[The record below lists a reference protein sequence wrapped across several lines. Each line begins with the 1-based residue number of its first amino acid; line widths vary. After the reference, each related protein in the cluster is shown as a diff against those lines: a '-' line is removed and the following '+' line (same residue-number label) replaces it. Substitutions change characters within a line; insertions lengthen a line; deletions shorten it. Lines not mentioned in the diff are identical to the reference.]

1 MKHPECSLGGR
12 PTLVSRCHVT
22 AITFGL
28 LGFFLS
34 VSCATIPPSN
44 PTIAKISK
52 QPLQAGFISQPDQS
66 KTVSES
72 GPPLSLEDRMILP
85 ISPGKTGEKN
95 AAKTVFSF
103 RAQDMPLADALALFA
118 GANHLNI
125 VVGPDMKGEITVD
138 FHGLSLERAM
148 TALLDAHGYY
158 WVREQE
164 VIRVRRL
171 ETRTFT
177 LDYIRLVRSGENQS
191 RAQTTSTSTSSSGSG
206 GSGGQ
211 QTGSVTVGQ
220 EDEVK
225 FWEELTAQ
233 IQAMLSKEG
242 RMVINRLSGTIQ
254 VTDLHRRIK
263 GIAQFLTRVR
273 GALYRQVEI
282 EARIYE
288 VTLSD
293 NYSLG
298 IDWTKIDLGNL
309 DDTTGTLNLSNIITA
324 PFGGFVA
331 KAATTSLNFSGGSF
345 EGVIQAL
352 REQGD
357 LKVVSQPRLVTLNN
371 QPALIKVT
379 TDESFFTQTVSQG
392 SSGTGNVITE
402 QVQSVSVGLVLS
414 VTPQISEDGWIMLDV
429 TPIITR
435 LREIRESPQK
445 TATAPVVEVKQSSTL
460 VRIRNGEMVIIG
472 GLIQDRVS
480 ETERKVPVLGDIPV
494 LGRLFKGTFTAK
506 EKTELV
512 IFLQPHLSDL
522 G

>member
-1 MKHPECSLGGR
+1 MA
-12 PTLVSRCHVT
+12 
-22 AITFGL
+22 AITFGF
-28 LGFFLS
+28 LGLFLF
-34 VSCATIPPSN
+34 VSCATIPTPN
-44 PTIAKISK
+44 PTIERLSQKIP
-52 QPLQAGFISQPDQS
+52 QPDSVSQPDQS
-66 KTVSES
+66 KTPAPS
-72 GPPLSLEDRMILP
+72 GPPLSLKDRMIVPL
-85 ISPGKTGEKN
+85 SPGKTRGKN
-95 AAKTVFSF
+95 SVQTVFSF

-125 VVGPDMKGEITVD
+125 VAGPDMTGDITVD

-148 TALLDAHGYY
+148 AALLDAYGYY
-158 WVREQE
+158 WERDQDL
-164 VIRVRRL
+164 IRVRRL
-171 ETRTFT
+171 ETRKFT

-206 GSGGQ
+206 SSGGQ

-233 IQAMLSKEG
+233 IKGMLSKEG

-254 VTDLHRRIK
+254 VTDLHQRIK
-263 GIAQFLTRVR
+263 GISQFLTRVR
-273 GALYRQVEI
+273 RALYRQVEI

-288 VTLSD
+288 VTLND

-331 KAATTSLNFSGGSF
+331 KAATASLNFSGGSF

-429 TPIITR
+429 KPIITR

-512 IFLQPHLSDL
+512 IFLKPHLLDV

>member
-1 MKHPECSLGGR
+1 MKHPDYSSADHVSLCR
-12 PTLVSRCHVT
+12 MT
-22 AITFGL
+22 ALTFGL
-28 LGFFLS
+28 LGLFLL
-34 VSCATIPPSN
+34 VSCAPIPTPN
-44 PTIAKISK
+44 PTIERISPK
-52 QPLQAGFISQPDQS
+52 PPQPDSVSQPDQS

-72 GPPLSLEDRMILP
+72 GPPLSLEDRMIVPILP
-85 ISPGKTGEKN
+85 GRTGGEN
-95 AAKTVFSF
+95 SAQTVFSF

-118 GANHLNI
+118 SANHLNI
-125 VVGPDMKGEITVD
+125 VAGPDITGDLTVD

-148 TALLDAHGYY
+148 AALLDAHGYY
-158 WVREQE
+158 WVRDRE

-191 RAQTTSTSTSSSGSG
+191 RAQTTSTSTNFSGSGSG

-211 QTGSVTVGQ
+211 QAGSVTVGQ
-220 EDEVK
+220 EDQVK

-254 VTDLHRRIK
+254 VTDLHQRIK
-263 GIAQFLTRVR
+263 GISQFLTQVR
-273 GALYRQVEI
+273 RSLYRQVEI
-282 EARIYE
+282 GARIYE
-288 VTLSD
+288 VTLND

-331 KAATTSLNFSGGSF
+331 KAATASLNFTGGSF